1 MFGGTI
7 LGILGQYEIS
17 WSEQYFFF
25 FLISVGAPLKFKRV
39 ENPTNDEVDNLHS
52 LYVTAL
58 RELFDKHK
66 KNYGIAE
73 DEHLEIIWLAKCTG

>member
-1 MFGGTI
+1 M
-7 LGILGQYEIS
+7 GILKQYEIS
-17 WSEQYFFF
+17 WSEQSFFF
-25 FLISVGAPLKFKRV
+25 FFSIAVGAPLKVKRV
-39 ENPTNDEVDNLHS
+39 ENPTNEEVDNLHS

-73 DEHLEIIWLAKCTG
+73 DEHLEIN

>member
-1 MFGGTI
+1 M
-7 LGILGQYEIS
+7 GILKQYEIS

-25 FLISVGAPLKFKRV
+25 SISVGAPLKVNKV
-39 ENPTNDEVDNLHS
+39 ENPTNEEVDNLHS
-52 LYVTAL
+52 RYVTAL

-73 DEHLEIIWLAKCTG
+73 DEHLEIN

>member
-1 MFGGTI
+1 MKYRGVNRT
-7 LGILGQYEIS
+7 
-17 WSEQYFFF
+17 FF
-25 FLISVGAPLKFKRV
+25 FLISVGAPLKVNRV
-39 ENPTNDEVDNLHS
+39 ENPTKEEVENLHS
-52 LYVTAL
+52 LYVAAL

>member
-1 MFGGTI
+1 MQPYVSNANGGTSLRI
-7 LGILGQYEIS
+7 LRQYEIL
-17 WSEQYFFF
+17 WCEPYFF
-25 FLISVGAPLKFKRV
+25 FLISVGAPLKVNKV
-39 ENPTNDEVDNLHS
+39 ENPSKEEVDNLHS

-73 DEHLEIIWLAKCTG
+73 DEHLEII